1 MILALIG
8 VLYVVHLTIVLGMG
22 ALLRRRPSLARF
34 FRTPLLL
41 IASNANI
48 GGPATAS
55 ALAFGNSW
63 PSLVTP
69 ALLVGNLG
77 YALATP
83 LSLLLH
89 SWLLAR

>member
-1 MILALIG
+1 MLLCLLLILYA
-8 VLYVVHLTIVLGMG
+8 VHLTIVLGGG
-22 ALLRRRPSLARF
+22 ALLRRRPALKRL

-55 ALAFGNSW
+55 ALAVGNSW

-77 YALATP
+77 FAVATP
-83 LSLLLH
+83 LGLLMH
-89 SWLLAR
+89 SILR

>member
-1 MILALIG
+1 MLLALLLI
-8 VLYVVHLTIVLGMG
+8 LYAVHLTIVLGGG
-22 ALLRRRPSLARF
+22 ALLRRRTGLARF
-34 FRTPLLL
+34 FGTPLLL

-55 ALAFGNSW
+55 ALAVGNGW

-77 YALATP
+77 FAIATP

-89 SWLLAR
+89 AALQ